1 MVGEEGGC
9 VAEVA
14 GDSPCQSRATH
25 QQGGSG
31 VQPLQAPPAVLGPGG
46 PVDEGYVGRGDQ
58 PAGSGLEQQPG
69 RVDQEERRDHLGL
82 KHQGAGAVPGGSCA
96 SSR

>member
-1 MVGEEGGC
+1 M
-9 VAEVA
+9 
-14 GDSPCQSRATH
+14 
-25 QQGGSG
+25 
-31 VQPLQAPPAVLGPGG
+31 
-46 PVDEGYVGRGDQ
+46 GRGDQ